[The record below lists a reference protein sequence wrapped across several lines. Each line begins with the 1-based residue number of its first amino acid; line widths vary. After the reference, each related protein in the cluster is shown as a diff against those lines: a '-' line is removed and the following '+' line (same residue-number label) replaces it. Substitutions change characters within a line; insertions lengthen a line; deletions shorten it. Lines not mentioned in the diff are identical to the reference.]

1 MRSRFDEQLAEL
13 NATLS
18 KMAALVQNAIARATE
33 ALVRQ
38 DKKIAEAVITA
49 DDEVDSMEKE
59 IERLCLMLLLQQQPV
74 AGDLRRISAALKI
87 STDLERV
94 GDHAVNIAE
103 WVLFSLTGMHKN
115 RRIL

>member
-1 MRSRFDEQLAEL
+1 MRSRFDEQLGEL
-13 NATLS
+13 NDTLL
-18 KMAALVQNAIARATE
+18 KMTAMVQNAIAKATE

-38 DKKIAEAVITA
+38 DAEIAKAVINA
-49 DDEVDSMEKE
+49 DDEVDGMEKE
-59 IERLCLMLLLQQQPV
+59 IERLCLKLLLQQQPV

>member
-1 MRSRFDEQLAEL
+1 MRSRFDEQLTEL
-13 NATLS
+13 NETLLR
-18 KMAALVQNAIARATE
+18 MAAMVQNAIAKATE
-33 ALVRQ
+33 ALVCQ
-38 DKKIAEAVITA
+38 DATIAEAVITA
-49 DDEVDSMEKE
+49 DDEVDSMEKG

-87 STDLERV
+87 STDLERM